1 MWGLALPIISVLVLW
16 NCKWLWLYLESV
28 LLSNLHT
35 HSIKLTF
42 YKCVTNCS
50 ILLLLCCVVL
60 WKTDLPKGTFF
71 LMEKCASSLF
81 NACWYSVPVSVSV
94 SKTSCVSGSAMC
106 RGNARLQQ
114 SVVIPEA
121 LRKYSNPFFHFVQRC
136 ATDVGLP
143 CGWNSGGAKSWSC
156 AMLLSCFDVPLI
168 NIKICQVSGS
178 FATLSP
184 MLYPLL
190 DLYLRD

>member
-1 MWGLALPIISVLVLW
+1 MWGLAVPIISVLVLW

-94 SKTSCVSGSAMC
+94 SKTPCVSGPVMRTNFFYPFRPTLCYGCWVAMWLEGWRC
-106 RGNARLQQ
+106 WELELRH
-114 SVVIPEA
+114 VVKLLWCA
-121 LRKYSNPFFHFVQRC
+121 ADKYK
-136 ATDVGLP
+136 T
-143 CGWNSGGAKSWSC
+143 
-156 AMLLSCFDVPLI
+156 LLSIWAACYLFANVM
-168 NIKICQVSGS
+168 S
-178 FATLSP
+178 FIRLMS
-184 MLYPLL
+184 
-190 DLYLRD
+190 